1 MLQAT
6 VIDPDGLN
14 NVSISYRWQQLVSGT
29 WSDIANATAA
39 TLTLQPAQIGR
50 QVRVIASYSDQ
61 RGGVETNRTSQA
73 TPSVVSGANNHPGVL
88 SISGTAA
95 QNQTLT
101 ATVSDVDGVPASV
114 VYQWQQ
120 SASGSSPW
128 SNITGAT
135 ASTLI
140 LGQAQVGS
148 FVRASA
154 SYTDI
159 LGSSESPASTATAT
173 AVANANDAGAVT
185 INGTAAQNQV
195 LTASVADL
203 DGVPANIA
211 YRWQSSPDGTTWTD
225 LAATTSSLTL
235 DSSLV
240 GKRVHAIATYTDLLG
255 ASENVTSAAT
265 APVAAVNSST
275 RSLFTT
281 QVPALPNFT
290 DGPGVDWE
298 LGMRFTSDNP
308 GVIQAIRYYKS
319 PSETGTHVGRIWS
332 ATGQQLATVTFTN
345 ESASGWQ
352 QQALATPLTINAA
365 TSYVVSVNTNS
376 YYALT
381 SQGFSSAISNAGLNA
396 PVGAGVYND
405 VAGVFP
411 TLVYQNENYFRDV
424 VFVTGSS
431 NANNHPGVLSISG
444 TAAQNQTL
452 TATVSDVDGV
462 PASVVYQWQQSASGS
477 SPWSNITGA
486 TASTLIL
493 GQAQVG
499 SFVRASASYT
509 DILGS
514 SESPASTATATAVAN
529 ANDAG
534 AVTIN
539 GTAAQN
545 QVLTAS
551 VADLDGVPANI
562 AYRWQS
568 SPDGTTWTDLAATT
582 SSLTL
587 DSSLV
592 GKRVHAI
599 ATYTDLLGASE
610 NVTSAATAPVA
621 AVNSSTRSLFTTQ
634 VPALPNFT
642 DGPGVD
648 WELGMRFT
656 SDNPGVIQAI
666 RYYKSPS
673 ETGTHVGRIWS
684 ATGQQLATVTF
695 TNESAS
701 GWQQQALATP
711 LTINAATSYVVSVN
725 TNSYYALTSQGFS
738 SAISNAG
745 LNAPVGAGVYNDV
758 GGVFPTLVYQNENYF
773 RDVVFGPSSIISLL
787 NNATI
792 YVSEAGGTAT
802 ITVARSGDLQAQAT
816 VEYTTNEIGSAG
828 AAQAGVD
835 FIQPTFN
842 GRSNTGQ
849 VVFGPGESTKSF
861 PISIVNDQSG
871 EGSETF
877 AVGIQNPGSGSL
889 GVPRTVLVTIID
901 DDSSPTISM
910 ADVAVSV
917 AESTSTANITLQR
930 SGGANQVATV
940 NFATSNGNAL
950 AGSDYTA
957 ASGTVTFAV
966 GEVTKTISVPII
978 NDTTAESDENFTV
991 TLSNPTGA
999 GLGPQSTTTVTVLD
1013 NDNLNLGTLV
1023 RQTVVTGLTEPTAID
1038 WTPDGRYM
1046 VVAQK
1051 SGIVRVVDNGTL
1063 RSTPLIDLSNEVNT
1077 AGDRGLLGIA
1087 IDPNFATNP
1096 YVYLLYTYDPPETVG
1111 KTGPAA
1117 ADQDGNRP
1125 SRLVKVKVDP
1135 ATMIADPMSEVVLLG
1150 KNSIWAY
1157 TSRPDLNSNG
1167 DPNIVPSGIVNGSTI
1182 IAPASQIEAGTQD
1195 NDPNHTGTQNQNI
1208 RDYLATDGDSH
1219 SIGAVHFGP
1228 DGYLYVTVGDGTSYN
1243 FADPR
1248 AVRVQDLHNLS
1259 GKLLRID
1266 PVTGQG
1272 APDNPYFQPSDPNSN
1287 QSKVF
1292 YYGVRNA
1299 YRFSFDPVTNLP
1311 VVGDVGWNT
1320 WEEINTGPPGTNF
1333 GWPYLEGPGRTGSYQ
1348 DLAQAMTFYSNGNR
1362 NNAGDQPAVFPIL
1375 SRSHGSPDN
1384 AAAITAG
1391 DFYNQNTLIFD
1402 DVLNGNIYAAT
1413 LNANRQITDVTLID
1427 TAISGIVDLQKG
1439 PNGSLYGADVYDGT
1453 IRRWVELFDDLRE
1466 CAGPR
1471 GGAALKGRSRCRID
1485 TVCRGAVSA
1494 FPDQV
1499 DAHGAFIRQR

>member
-1 MLQAT
+1 MGPGATFLAPPRRPIRFKQVGRQVRVRVSYTDQLGGVESNRTSSATPSIIASNPAGNNAGIVSLSGDPTQNQVLAANVTDVDGLTSATSIRYQWQQSSNGGTIWSDISGATSKALTLVQAQAGTVVHAVVTYVDAGGMPESVTSAATSAVINVNDPGVVAITGTPVQGQVLQAT

-14 NVSISYRWQQLVSGT
+14 NVSISYRWQQLVSGA

-39 TLTLQPAQIGR
+39 TLTLQPAQVGR

-61 RGGVETNRTSQA
+61 LGIVETNRTSQA

-88 SISGTAA
+88 SISGTTA

-128 SNITGAT
+128 SNISGAT

-173 AVANANDAGAVT
+173 AVANVNDGGAVT

-211 YRWQSSPDGTTWTD
+211 YHWQSSANGSTWTD
-225 LAATTSSLTL
+225 LATVTTSSLTL

-240 GKRVHAIATYTDLLG
+240 GQRVRVNATYTDLLGAGENVTSAATAPVAAVNSSARSLFTTQVPALPNFTDGPGVDWELGMNFTSDNPGVIQAIRYYKSPSETGTHVGRIWSATGQQLATVTFTNESASGWQQQALATPLTINAATSYVVSVNTNSYYALTSQGFSAAISNAGLNAPVGAGVYNDVGGVFPTLVYQNENYFRDVVFVTGSSNANNHPGVLSISGTAAQNQTLTATVSDVDGVPASVLYQWQQSANGSTWSNINGATASTLILGQSQGGSFVRASASYTDIRGSSESPASPATATAVANANDRGAVTINGTTAQNQVLTASVADLDGVPANITYHWQSSANGSTWTDLAAVTTSSLTLDSSLVGQRVRVNATYTDLLG

-265 APVAAVNSST
+265 APVAAVNSSA

-319 PSETGTHVGRIWS
+319 PSETGAHVGRIWS

-462 PASVVYQWQQSASGS
+462 PASVLYQWQQSANGS
-477 SPWSNITGA
+477 TWSNINGA

-493 GQAQVG
+493 GQSQVG

-529 ANDAG
+529 VNDGG

-562 AYRWQS
+562 AYHWQS
-568 SPDGTTWTDLAATT
+568 SANGSTWTDLATVTT

-592 GKRVHAI
+592 GQRVRVN
-599 ATYTDLLGASE
+599 ATYTDLLGAGE

-621 AVNSSTRSLFTTQ
+621 AVNSSARSLFTTQ
-634 VPALPNFT
+634 
-642 DGPGVD
+642 
-648 WELGMRFT
+648 
-656 SDNPGVIQAI
+656 
-666 RYYKSPS
+666 
-673 ETGTHVGRIWS
+673 
-684 ATGQQLATVTF
+684 
-695 TNESAS
+695 
-701 GWQQQALATP
+701 
-711 LTINAATSYVVSVN
+711 
-725 TNSYYALTSQGFS
+725 
-738 SAISNAG
+738 
-745 LNAPVGAGVYNDV
+745 
-758 GGVFPTLVYQNENYF
+758 
-773 RDVVFGPSSIISLL
+773 
-787 NNATI
+787 
-792 YVSEAGGTAT
+792 
-802 ITVARSGDLQAQAT
+802 
-816 VEYTTNEIGSAG
+816 
-828 AAQAGVD
+828 
-835 FIQPTFN
+835 
-842 GRSNTGQ
+842 
-849 VVFGPGESTKSF
+849 
-861 PISIVNDQSG
+861 
-871 EGSETF
+871 
-877 AVGIQNPGSGSL
+877 
-889 GVPRTVLVTIID
+889 
-901 DDSSPTISM
+901 
-910 ADVAVSV
+910 
-917 AESTSTANITLQR
+917 
-930 SGGANQVATV
+930 
-940 NFATSNGNAL
+940 
-950 AGSDYTA
+950 
-957 ASGTVTFAV
+957 
-966 GEVTKTISVPII
+966 
-978 NDTTAESDENFTV
+978 
-991 TLSNPTGA
+991 
-999 GLGPQSTTTVTVLD
+999 
-1013 NDNLNLGTLV
+1013 
-1023 RQTVVTGLTEPTAID
+1023 
-1038 WTPDGRYM
+1038 
-1046 VVAQK
+1046 
-1051 SGIVRVVDNGTL
+1051 
-1063 RSTPLIDLSNEVNT
+1063 
-1077 AGDRGLLGIA
+1077 
-1087 IDPNFATNP
+1087 
-1096 YVYLLYTYDPPETVG
+1096 
-1111 KTGPAA
+1111 
-1117 ADQDGNRP
+1117 
-1125 SRLVKVKVDP
+1125 
-1135 ATMIADPMSEVVLLG
+1135 
-1150 KNSIWAY
+1150 
-1157 TSRPDLNSNG
+1157 
-1167 DPNIVPSGIVNGSTI
+1167 
-1182 IAPASQIEAGTQD
+1182 
-1195 NDPNHTGTQNQNI
+1195 
-1208 RDYLATDGDSH
+1208 
-1219 SIGAVHFGP
+1219 
-1228 DGYLYVTVGDGTSYN
+1228 
-1243 FADPR
+1243 
-1248 AVRVQDLHNLS
+1248 
-1259 GKLLRID
+1259 
-1266 PVTGQG
+1266 
-1272 APDNPYFQPSDPNSN
+1272 
-1287 QSKVF
+1287 
-1292 YYGVRNA
+1292 
-1299 YRFSFDPVTNLP
+1299 
-1311 VVGDVGWNT
+1311 
-1320 WEEINTGPPGTNF
+1320 
-1333 GWPYLEGPGRTGSYQ
+1333 
-1348 DLAQAMTFYSNGNR
+1348 
-1362 NNAGDQPAVFPIL
+1362 
-1375 SRSHGSPDN
+1375 
-1384 AAAITAG
+1384 
-1391 DFYNQNTLIFD
+1391 
-1402 DVLNGNIYAAT
+1402 
-1413 LNANRQITDVTLID
+1413 
-1427 TAISGIVDLQKG
+1427 
-1439 PNGSLYGADVYDGT
+1439 
-1453 IRRWVELFDDLRE
+1453 
-1466 CAGPR
+1466 
-1471 GGAALKGRSRCRID
+1471 
-1485 TVCRGAVSA
+1485 
-1494 FPDQV
+1494 
-1499 DAHGAFIRQR
+1499 